1 MKKIFI
7 FLFTILNIS
16 NTFANVQSRKCF
28 SKLLGDASFMS
39 SLTKIIKDGTEK
51 LPDRSGKEEQAK
63 YNILEKSNKITQ
75 LFSEYMFN
83 KPAYC
88 YDDILSFAKREKNI
102 EIAFQLKLGTDNI
115 LVDFNI
121 DINKLFDYYQN
132 DYAIFVYNKNKNF
145 GDKIKKTDIQSNYWT
160 NECSDLSVKFN
171 IDDDSSI
178 NITGQKTFNIKDSE
192 FYLSPSNKPF
202 YGMIMLNIGVNRKY
216 KDSVLIFKHLPTA
229 IKLVEDF
236 SKNLQNSAC
245 SNQGLVVYLSRIDKK
260 ESSNSNEKLVNH
272 LDMLSINTFSF
283 STMPIFTSF
292 INPDLSINEITIF
305 SEPYF
310 IR

>member
-51 LPDRSGKEEQAK
+51 LPDRSAKEEQAK

-145 GDKIKKTDIQSNYWT
+145 GDKVKKTDIQSNYWT
-160 NECSDLSVKFN
+160 NECSDLSVEFN
-171 IDDDSSI
+171 IDDNSSI
-178 NITGQKTFNIKDSE
+178 NIIGQQTFNIKDSE

-202 YGMIMLNIGVNRKY
+202 YGILMVNIGTESSEEDK
-216 KDSVLIFKHLPTA
+216 VLIIRHLP
-229 IKLVEDF
+229 KLLRSVDEF
-236 SKNLQNSAC
+236 SKQLQNTSC
-245 SNQGLVVYLSRIDKK
+245 SNQGLSVYVTKIKNSYTDRSTSRTILR
-260 ESSNSNEKLVNH
+260 N
-272 LDMLSINTFSF
+272 IGAP
-283 STMPIFTSF
+283 TMIFGGIYLMSAASMMK
-292 INPDLSINEITIF
+292 NYSAMDEITIF